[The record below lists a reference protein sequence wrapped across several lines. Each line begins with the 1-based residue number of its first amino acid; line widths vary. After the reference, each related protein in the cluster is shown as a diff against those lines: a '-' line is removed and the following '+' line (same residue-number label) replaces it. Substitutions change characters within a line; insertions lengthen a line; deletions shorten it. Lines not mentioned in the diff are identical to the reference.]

1 MSRIIACNPA
11 RPDSQVLKEAIRVLE
26 SGAAVV
32 MPTETQYSLSLR
44 ADRAD
49 SMATIG
55 RIKKRDAFLKPAL
68 FVCDIDMATGFCRVS
83 KLAERLA
90 KRFLPGP
97 LTLVLPGHENQTQV
111 ATDFLS
117 EDGFGIRISSS
128 PVVAAIMERVPFAV
142 TATSANISGQSAAM
156 SISEMAEMLGD
167 EIALYIDGGP
177 CRTMTP
183 STVIKVDKEVAI
195 LRHGLIGEAEI
206 RQFLKLAPAVPGEE
220 KRHE

>member
-1 MSRIIACNPA
+1 MVCNPA
-11 RPDSQVLKEAIRVLE
+11 RPDDQVVKEAVRVLE
-26 SGAAVV
+26 SGAAIV

-44 ADRAD
+44 ADRAE
-49 SMATIG
+49 SMVAIG

-68 FVCDIDMATGFCRVS
+68 FVSDIDMAKGFCQVS
-83 KLAERLA
+83 QLAERLA

-97 LTLVLPGHENQTQV
+97 LTMVLPERENQSQV
-111 ATDFLS
+111 SVDFLS

-128 PVVAAIMERVPFAV
+128 PMVAAIMKQVSFAV
-142 TATSANISGQSAAM
+142 TATSANISGQPAAM

-167 EIALYIDGGP
+167 EIALYIDGGS
-177 CRTMTP
+177 CRGITP
-183 STVIKVDKEVAI
+183 STVIKVDEEVEI